1 MRIFTLILS
10 TTLFWG
16 CATTTTN
23 NEVQIEDNDQIAVCG
38 EVAGE
43 KQTYPTLGDLKADG
57 AKVLYYGPCYND

>member
-16 CATTTTN
+16 CATTN

-43 KQTYPTLGDLKADG
+43 KQTYPTVGDLKADG
-57 AKVLYYGPCYND
+57 AKLLYYGPCYND